1 MQVFLVDFLSLFCS
15 DILAYLDTNSLVFLN
30 KEVFTDV
37 VSGEKHEVDLVAQ
50 GKILGKPSY
59 FIVHIENESSKKKV
73 NKQPFGRRMFHYFS
87 RLLDTYNVP
96 IYPIVVFSYD
106 APKLVEPN
114 SYKVGLPDFEVLSF
128 NYRVVQLNV
137 LQWRDFLNKQNPIA
151 SALMSKMA
159 IEPKDRPKV
168 KLECLRMLATLKLD
182 RAKMHLISGFVD
194 TYLKLTAAENE
205 VFQQELAEIEPKE
218 EKEQVMQIVTSW
230 MKEGIQVGEQTV
242 ILRLLKKRLGT
253 IKSEVSSQVEQLSLA
268 MLEELTETLL
278 DFKSES
284 DLVTWLKAHKE
295 EKAQ

>member
-1 MQVFLVDFLSLFCS
+1 MKKAQKLPQKQENRIDHDRIFKELLQVFLVDFLSLFCS

-50 GKILGKPSY
+50 GKILGKPNY

-128 NYRVVQLNV
+128 SYRVVQLNV
-137 LQWRDFLNKQNPIA
+137 LGRDARPRSNVIESPGLVSNPVLTAPKSIGLSQWMGMRKACAGNGQALRMSHTFKRRMSRIVDRARRLLSNLKFPIINYIPTVINEVWRLTGLSNHNSVSQLVCSIA
-151 SALMSKMA
+151 S
-159 IEPKDRPKV
+159 R
-168 KLECLRMLATLKLD
+168 
-182 RAKMHLISGFVD
+182 
-194 TYLKLTAAENE
+194 
-205 VFQQELAEIEPKE
+205 
-218 EKEQVMQIVTSW
+218 
-230 MKEGIQVGEQTV
+230 
-242 ILRLLKKRLGT
+242 
-253 IKSEVSSQVEQLSLA
+253 QLW
-268 MLEELTETLL
+268 
-278 DFKSES
+278 
-284 DLVTWLKAHKE
+284 DL
-295 EKAQ
+295 